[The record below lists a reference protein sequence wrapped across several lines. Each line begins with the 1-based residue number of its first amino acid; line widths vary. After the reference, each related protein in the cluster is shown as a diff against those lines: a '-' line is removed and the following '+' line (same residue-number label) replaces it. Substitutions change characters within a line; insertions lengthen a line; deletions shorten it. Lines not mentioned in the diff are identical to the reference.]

1 MKSAFVECPPVL
13 GGDCIALGME
23 PELNVKV
30 DFNYIEI
37 SLENLILQGIHRLIT
52 DLSPNCEGN

>member
-1 MKSAFVECPPVL
+1 MKSTFADCSPVS

-30 DFNYIEI
+30 VFSCVEV
-37 SLENLILQGIHRLIT
+37 SL
-52 DLSPNCEGN
+52 